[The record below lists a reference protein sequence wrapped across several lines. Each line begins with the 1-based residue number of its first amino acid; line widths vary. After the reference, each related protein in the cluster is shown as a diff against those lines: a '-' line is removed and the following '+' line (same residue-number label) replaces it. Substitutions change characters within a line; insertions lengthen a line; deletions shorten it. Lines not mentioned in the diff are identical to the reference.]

1 MYVKTAQIP
10 IPFLTPYLDGA
21 DKGIIPLTCEELF
34 ARVEQ
39 MTAEDSD
46 LSISVEVSYI
56 EVLDK
61 CTVPPSLLNN

>member
-1 MYVKTAQIP
+1 MAQIR
-10 IPFLTPYLDGA
+10 IPFLTLYSDGA

-61 CTVPPSLLNN
+61 FTVPPSLLNSWSY